1 MNKRIILKVL
11 LGLAFVALLTGCVQ
25 IFEDETSEENAASGE
40 SIEVGVLMPLSGEA
54 ASVGLARQAVLQIA
68 EKEINDG
75 RCKRKKHQ
83 VGL

>member
-54 ASVGLARQAVLQIA
+54 ASVVLPD
-68 EKEINDG
+68 KLSFKS
-75 RCKRKKHQ
+75 RKRN
-83 VGL
+83 